1 MRDDLFLLSYAFG
14 LVRFVLVCWIGC
26 SAEGYVAGGML
37 MIMIG
42 NGGQRNRCL
51 SFISNLTHIL
61 IICLIYRHFNSQIN
75 NHHLLI
81 SLMVMFNQ
89 HYSELWWQVFITFIT
104 FILSKKGISFC
115 HQKNHHLFQHAS
127 TFYAQYLHMR
137 SCHGP
142 PSF

>member
-89 HYSELWWQVFITFIT
+89 HYSEL
-104 FILSKKGISFC
+104 
-115 HQKNHHLFQHAS
+115 
-127 TFYAQYLHMR
+127 
-137 SCHGP
+137 
-142 PSF
+142 